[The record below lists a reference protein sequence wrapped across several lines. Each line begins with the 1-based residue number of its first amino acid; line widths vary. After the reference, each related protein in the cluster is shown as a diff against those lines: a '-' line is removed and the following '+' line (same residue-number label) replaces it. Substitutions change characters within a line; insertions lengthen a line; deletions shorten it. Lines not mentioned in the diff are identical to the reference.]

1 MGGNR
6 SLITRW
12 FLVVC
17 VAASALLFTFSA
29 AAQNKADDAK
39 ARYLKGVELHDEGDY
54 QSALIEFRRSY
65 ELVPNF
71 NVLYNIGQ
79 EHFMLADYANALRVF
94 TQYIDEGGKRIPPQR
109 KEQVDRDIDKLRSRV
124 ATVNIKVNIQGAE
137 LRIDD
142 QVVPAVIPGPVLV
155 SAGKRRVEVSKAGYR
170 SSTKTEDF
178 AGQETKELTFDLQP
192 DVSVINNGTGKPNI
206 VIVNGNPVVQDD
218 GPPAAPII
226 TWSLTGAFAIA
237 TGVFGGL
244 ALANDS
250 SLRTLQQE
258 PGHTEAELQDAES
271 SARNMAI
278 ASDVFLGVTA
288 VGAGLSIYFT
298 VDAVISSDA
307 KPAAPQPGAPPGQPP
322 PGQMAPRP
330 AAKLTLRPGLVNFTQ
345 SF

>member
-6 SLITRW
+6 CLITRW

-17 VAASALLFTFSA
+17 VAASALMFSWSA
-29 AAQNKADDAK
+29 SAQNKADDAK

-94 TQYIDEGGKRIPPQR
+94 TQYIEEGGKRIPPQR

-124 ATVNIKVNIQGAE
+124 ATVNIKVNIAGAE

-142 QVVPAVIPGPVLV
+142 QQIAAVIPGPVLV
-155 SAGKRRVEVSKAGYR
+155 SAGKRRVEVSKPGYR
-170 SSTKTEDF
+170 SVTKTEDF

-192 DVSVINNGTGKPNI
+192 DVSVINNGTNGKPNI
-206 VIVNGNPVVQDD
+206 VIVNGNPVVQDE
-218 GPPAAPII
+218 GPPAAPIV

-244 ALANDS
+244 AIANDS

-258 PGHTEAELQDAES
+258 RGHTEAELQDAQD

-278 ASDVFLGVTA
+278 AADVFLGVTA

-298 VDAVISSDA
+298 VDAVIASDA
-307 KPAAPQPGAPPGQPP
+307 KPAPKPGQPAP
-322 PGQMAPRP
+322 APAQPGQPPRP
-330 AAKLTLRPGLVNFTQ
+330 AAKLLLRPGAVSFSQ

>member
-6 SLITRW
+6 SLFTRW

-17 VAASALLFTFSA
+17 VVASTLSFTLSA

-142 QVVPAVIPGPVLV
+142 QQVPAVIPGPVLV
-155 SAGKRRVEVSKAGYR
+155 SAGKRRVEVSKPGYR
-170 SSTKTEDF
+170 PVIKSEDF

-206 VIVNGNPVVQDD
+206 VYLNGNPVVQDE
-218 GPPAAPII
+218 GPPAAPIV

-258 PGHTEAELQDAES
+258 PGHSEAELQDAES

-288 VGAGLSIYFT
+288 IGAGLSIYFT
-298 VDAVISSDA
+298 VDAVISSDS
-307 KPAAPQPGAPPGQPP
+307 KPAPKPGAPPGQP
-322 PGQMAPRP
+322 GQPVPPRP
-330 AAKLTLRPGLVNFTQ
+330 AAKLTMRPGIVTFAQ